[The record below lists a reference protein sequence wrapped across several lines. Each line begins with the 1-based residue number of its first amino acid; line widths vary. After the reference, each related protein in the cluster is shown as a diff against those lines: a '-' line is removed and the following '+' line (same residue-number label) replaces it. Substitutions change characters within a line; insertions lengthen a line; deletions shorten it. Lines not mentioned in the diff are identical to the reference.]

1 MTVIY
6 GDKSQNSGVVE
17 GILNE
22 KGCERIFLGDKNIMY
37 LDLRDD

>member
-6 GDKSQNSGVVE
+6 GDKSQNSGVE

-22 KGCERIFLGDKNIMY
+22 KGYERIFLGDKNIMY